1 MTFLSLFVKLRQKS
15 SNFFLFMPK
24 KPLVIYIAETDHG
37 DTSYSSVAEKIIKD
51 CDAKGLATSVFSE
64 FGNKELGLGSEDE
77 KIAVGYFSKE
87 QVNKFVNERCVPM
100 GNVFNRFTKLI
111 PEIRD
116 SFSEDITPSQ
126 IFDQRKSYID
136 NPETLKLLEAEIAVR
151 RQNQKEGIE
160 EVSDQNSDGKEFWD
174 KGNKN
179 AFVQTT
185 AHQEMAQ
192 DVTRMISGQ
201 EDVVIMIAGAPHI
214 YGLDKALG
222 STFQNCEKLVVGNFQ
237 EFEVDLSNLESI
249 ENAKKLCGKES
260 CQQVGK
266 ITGFEIS
273 HDKQAVVPEIISGA
287 LSEIVKKEPSV
298 EKLGLDAKAME
309 ELKGLS
315 SGLKESGI
323 NLEEPSDHSQPKS
336 FVERVRSDATKGKSQ
351 GGFNEL

>member
-1 MTFLSLFVKLRQKS
+1 
-15 SNFFLFMPK
+15 MPK

-37 DTSYSSVAEKIIKD
+37 DTSYSSVAEKIIRE
-51 CDAKGLATSVFSE
+51 CDYKGLRTSVFSE
-64 FGNKELGLGSEDE
+64 FGNKEKGLGSEDE
-77 KIAVGYFSKE
+77 KSLVGYFSKE

-111 PEIRD
+111 PEAEAT
-116 SFSEDITPSQ
+116 FSEDITPSQ
-126 IFDQRKSYID
+126 IFDQRKGYVD

-151 RQNQKEGIE
+151 QQNQKEEIGT
-160 EVSDQNSDGKEFWD
+160 VSNQDLDGKDFWN
-174 KGNKN
+174 KGNRN

-192 DVTRMISGQ
+192 DVARMITGQ

-260 CQQVGK
+260 CQSVGQ
-266 ITGFEIS
+266 ITGFN
-273 HDKQAVVPEIISGA
+273 DKQVEVPEVISRA
-287 LSEIVKKEPSV
+287 LSAATREESLV
-298 EKLGLDAKAME
+298 EKLGLDSNAME

-315 SGLKESGI
+315 SDLKKSGI
-323 NLEEPSDHSQPKS
+323 KLEEHSDLEPKS
-336 FVERVRSDATKGKSQ
+336 FVKRMRDDKTKGTSK